1 MNSSSAKKFTR
12 GKWAA
17 LFLALLIAPEFA
29 VAQTT
34 QKKTTP
40 APAPTPK
47 AAPAKPAPAPA
58 PGQPPATTQQHPPTP
73 HGSPLGG
80 IGGQHGSE
88 NNRPTGSQQPTQN
101 RQPTGTPDQKKI
113 EQKKEDPKKKDDSKK
128 EDSKKDDTNKDA
140 NRRDDGRTSPIA
152 TEKREVHPNGTSTVT
167 RGDGARVD
175 YDSNGKRTS
184 VTTAGGATGKF
195 DSKGRVSGVNFKS
208 SKGYDTTISHDEH
221 GKQIV
226 TSEHF
231 NQRGERVKTVN
242 LGPHKGYVDT
252 ISTRHGVEF
261 TRRTTVVDGHTSV
274 AVYRD
279 YYYNGRVY
287 YGHVPGYYYAP
298 RFYAWA
304 YAPWGAPVAFAW
316 GWGPWYGAYGYYF
329 APYPAYAGPAFWLT
343 DYVVAENLQAAY
355 ESHGAEVTTSNN
367 QQEGAG
373 LAYAPVLSAGATATF
388 TFSVPA
394 GQVET
399 VAYRIPTGGYL
410 DSVPF
415 EVSVN
420 GVTVATVDKD
430 PNYKWG
436 DIAPIQRQL
445 WSKSF
450 DPGDYVLTIRSGGG
464 FVNFYGLWLGRA
476 PSDQAPMTGNDGNQS
491 ASVTPEIKTAITDEV
506 KADLASEQ
514 AVSTAPP
521 TQSGASPTSDVPA
534 ALDPKQRTFVV
545 STAISEKT
553 TDGSQ
558 CSLSAGDILTRIDN
572 TPDTNQNVTSMVT
585 SSQKSDCPSGTM
597 VAISIQDLQD
607 MHNAFVEKMDAGL
620 KQLASTQGTKGIPS
634 SPAPGQRPNPDG
646 QAQPDT
652 TASSDL
658 QQQQKDADSAEKDV
672 NQAVAPGQG
681 N

>member
-1 MNSSSAKKFTR
+1 MNSNSAKTFTR
-12 GKWAA
+12 GKWAV
-17 LFLALLIAPEFA
+17 LFLALLIVPEFA
-29 VAQTT
+29 FAQTSKKPT
-34 QKKTTP
+34 QTPPPKPAPTKTTP
-40 APAPTPK
+40 PK
-47 AAPAKPAPAPA
+47 SAPAPA
-58 PGQPPATTQQHPPTP
+58 QPPATQQKPVTGQTPKPNPGPTT
-73 HGSPLGG
+73 
-80 IGGQHGSE
+80 
-88 NNRPTGSQQPTQN
+88 NQQRKQTKQN
-101 RQPTGTPDQKKI
+101 TVPPDQKNQVVKKDRTD
-113 EQKKEDPKKKDDSKK
+113 EQKNKVKVLKD
-128 EDSKKDDTNKDA
+128 EKDN
-140 NRRDDGRTSPIA
+140 RDDRDPPRNSESVVSRERVISKPDGHGGTSNRTS
-152 TEKREVHPNGTSTVT
+152 NG
-167 RGDGARVD
+167 VD
-175 YDSNGKRTS
+175 YHVGRNGNVDS
-184 VTTAGGATGKF
+184 
-195 DSKGRVSGVNFKS
+195 VSFKS
-208 SKGYDTTISHDEH
+208 SKGYDTKVNRSVNGSRT
-221 GKQIV
+221 V
-226 TSEHF
+226 VSEHV
-231 NQRGERVKTVN
+231 NPRGEHITMVN
-242 LGPHKGYVDT
+242 TGPNRGYVDHT
-252 ISTRHGVEF
+252 F
-261 TRRTTVVDGHTSV
+261 TRNGRPYLRRTYV
-274 AVYRD
+274 AGGKSYAVVYRG
-279 YYYNGRVY
+279 YYFGGRPY
-287 YGHVPGYYYAP
+287 FAYVPGYYYAP
-298 RFYAWA
+298 GFYGWA
-304 YAPWGAPVAFAW
+304 YAPFAAPVAFAW
-316 GWGPWYGAYGYYF
+316 GWGGAPWYGYYGYYF
-329 APYPAYAGPAFWLT
+329 APYPAYEAPAFWLT

-373 LAYAPVLSAGATATF
+373 LAYAPVLSAGASGLAPGFSAGGNSSVASDRLVLGAGGTATF

>member
-1 MNSSSAKKFTR
+1 VTTRNKATAKF
-12 GKWAA
+12 
-17 LFLALLIAPEFA
+17 
-29 VAQTT
+29 
-34 QKKTTP
+34 
-40 APAPTPK
+40 
-47 AAPAKPAPAPA
+47 
-58 PGQPPATTQQHPPTP
+58 
-73 HGSPLGG
+73 
-80 IGGQHGSE
+80 
-88 NNRPTGSQQPTQN
+88 
-101 RQPTGTPDQKKI
+101 DQKGHI
-113 EQKKEDPKKKDDSKK
+113 S
-128 EDSKKDDTNKDA
+128 S
-140 NRRDDGRTSPIA
+140 
-152 TEKREVHPNGTSTVT
+152 
-167 RGDGARVD
+167 VD
-175 YDSNGKRTS
+175 
-184 VTTAGGATGKF
+184 
-195 DSKGRVSGVNFKS
+195 FKS
-208 SKGYDTTISHDEH
+208 SKGYDTKVKSSANGSRT
-221 GKQIV
+221 V
-226 TSEHF
+226 VSEHV
-231 NQRGERVKTVN
+231 NDRGERITTVN
-242 LGPHKGYVDT
+242 TGPNRGYVDHT
-252 ISTRHGVEF
+252 F
-261 TRRTTVVDGHTSV
+261 TRNGQPYLRRTYVAGGHSYAV
-274 AVYRD
+274 VYRG
-279 YYYNGRVY
+279 YYFGGRPY
-287 YGHVPGYYYAP
+287 FAYVPGYYYAP
-298 RFYAWA
+298 GFYGWA
-304 YAPWGAPVAFAW
+304 YAPFAAPVAFAW
-316 GWGPWYGAYGYYF
+316 GWGGAPWYGYYGYYF
-329 APYPAYAGPAFWLT
+329 APYPAYEAPAFWLT

-373 LAYAPVLSAGATATF
+373 LAYAPVLSAGASGLAPGFSAGGNSSVASDRLVLGAGGTATF

-450 DPGDYVLTIRSGGG
+450 DPGDYLLTIRSGGG

-534 ALDPKQRTFVV
+534 ALDPKQRTFVI
-545 STAISEKT
+545 STALSEKT

>member
-1 MNSSSAKKFTR
+1 MNSNPAKTFTR

-17 LFLALLIAPEFA
+17 LFLALLIVPEFA
-29 VAQTT
+29 VAQTSKKPT
-34 QKKTTP
+34 QTPPPKPTSANLAPVKTSPPPTQHPANSPQQKSDDGQVSKPNPGPHPKPNPGP
-40 APAPTPK
+40 APKPNPGPNSKPSPQPTPK
-47 AAPAKPAPAPA
+47 PAVGKTEL
-58 PGQPPATTQQHPPTP
+58 PGG
-73 HGSPLGG
+73 GSRETRAD
-80 IGGQHGSE
+80 GSSVD
-88 NNRPTGSQQPTQN
+88 RDRTG
-101 RQPTGTPDQKKI
+101 
-113 EQKKEDPKKKDDSKK
+113 
-128 EDSKKDDTNKDA
+128 
-140 NRRDDGRTSPIA
+140 
-152 TEKREVHPNGTSTVT
+152 
-167 RGDGARVD
+167 RV
-175 YDSNGKRTS
+175 TS
-184 VTTAGGATGKF
+184 VTTRNKATAKF
-195 DSKGRVSGVNFKS
+195 DQKGHISSVDFKS
-208 SKGYDTTISHDEH
+208 SKGYDTKVKSSANGSRT
-221 GKQIV
+221 V
-226 TSEHF
+226 VSEHV
-231 NQRGERVKTVN
+231 NDRGERITTVN
-242 LGPHKGYVDT
+242 TGPNRGYVDHT
-252 ISTRHGVEF
+252 F
-261 TRRTTVVDGHTSV
+261 TRNGQPYLRRTYVAGGHSYAV
-274 AVYRD
+274 VYRG
-279 YYYNGRVY
+279 YYFGGRPY
-287 YGHVPGYYYAP
+287 FAYVPGYYYAP
-298 RFYAWA
+298 GFYGWA
-304 YAPWGAPVAFAW
+304 YAPFAAPVAFAW
-316 GWGPWYGAYGYYF
+316 GWGGAPWYGYYGYYF
-329 APYPAYAGPAFWLT
+329 APYPAYEAPAFWLT

-373 LAYAPVLSAGATATF
+373 LAYAPVLSAGASGLAPGFSAGGNSSVASDRLVLGAGGTATF

-450 DPGDYVLTIRSGGG
+450 DPGDYLLTIRSGGG

-545 STAISEKT
+545 STALSEKT